1 MKTIY
6 LFLVVIASAI
16 LGTSCNKD
24 NGEEITPSR
33 SELQVATNLEAMTS
47 RASFPTSTE
56 MGLFVTSGSLGGVY
70 DNTSSNN
77 NVKAVL
83 GVSGWTLT
91 PPVYLSGNNATIYAY
106 TPYSSGVTAG
116 TSIPVNV
123 TSAVA
128 DYCYGKSSG
137 TINAKSPSATVT
149 MLHALTKVHFKI
161 SKASTYTGTGKLT
174 EISINGSTNNTICA
188 QGTLNI
194 STGAITPTT
203 TSAHTITR
211 TNASGLY
218 TITATAPTDAQAAAL
233 DFMLIPASF
242 QAKEI
247 NMSFT
252 IDGKIFTF
260 SVPAGNWEKSKI
272 NTYTLSLGG
281 TGLTMSNVSV
291 TVTDW
296 AAGVTATGELK

>member
-6 LFLVVIASAI
+6 FLLVVIGAI
-16 LGTSCNKD
+16 FCTSCNKE
-24 NGEEITPSR
+24 NAEEIIPSK
-33 SELQVATNLEAMTS
+33 SLLSVTTNVNEMVS
-47 RASFPTSTE
+47 RAAMPTNSQ
-56 MGLFVTSGSLGGVY
+56 MGLFITTGSIGNVY
-70 DNTSSNN
+70 DNTSANS

-83 GVSGWTLT
+83 GASAWTLT
-91 PPVYLSGNNATIYAY
+91 PPVYLSANNATIYAY
-106 TPYSSGVTAG
+106 TPYSASATSG
-116 TSIPVNV
+116 TSIPVDV
-123 TSAVA
+123 ASAVA

-137 TINAKSPSATVT
+137 MINAKTPSATIT
-149 MLHALTKVHFKI
+149 MNHALTKVRFKI

-194 STGAITPTT
+194 STGAITATT
-203 TSAHTITR
+203 TSAHTITK
-211 TNASGLY
+211 TNSSGLY
-218 TITATAPTDAQAAAL
+218 TITAVAPTDVQAAPL
-233 DFMLIPASF
+233 DFTLIPATF

-260 SVPAGNWEKSKI
+260 SVPAGSWEKGKI

-281 TGLTMSNVSV
+281 TSL
-291 TVTDW
+291 TVTDVSVSVSDW
-296 AAGVTATGELK
+296 IAGVSASGELK

>member
-1 MKTIY
+1 MKTVYFFIVS
-6 LFLVVIASAI
+6 LICLVVVSCEKESEDI
-16 LGTSCNKD
+16 LLGK
-24 NGEEITPSR
+24 
-33 SELQVATNLEAMTS
+33 SELEVATNLEAMTS

-56 MGLFVTSGSLGGVY
+56 MGLFITTGSIGNVY
-70 DNTSSNN
+70 DNTSANS

-83 GVSGWTLT
+83 GASGWVLT
-91 PPVYLSGNNATIYAY
+91 PPVYLSANNATIYAY
-106 TPYSSGVTAG
+106 TPYSSSVSSG

-137 TINAKSPSATVT
+137 TINAKSPTATIT
-149 MLHALTKVHFKI
+149 MSHALTKVRFKI

-194 STGAITPTT
+194 STGVITATT

-218 TITATAPTDAQAAAL
+218 TITASAPTDAQAAVL
-233 DFMLIPASF
+233 DFTLIPANF

-247 NMSFT
+247 SMSFT

-260 SVPAGNWEKSKI
+260 SVPAGTWEKSTI

-291 TVTDW
+291 TVTEW
-296 AAGVTATGELK
+296 AAGVNASGELK

>member
-1 MKTIY
+1 MKTLSFII
-6 LFLVVIASAI
+6 VAI
-16 LGTSCNKD
+16 LCLALASCEKQP
-24 NGEEITPSR
+24 EEAISQQR
-33 SELQVATNLEAMTS
+33 ELQVTTNLEAMTS
-47 RASFPTSTE
+47 RASFPTGTE
-56 MGLFVTSGSLGGVY
+56 MGLFVTSGTIGSVY
-70 DNTSSNN
+70 DNTSTNN

-83 GVSGWTLT
+83 DASGWTLT
-91 PPVYLSGNNATIYAY
+91 PPVYLSGNNATIFAY
-106 TPYSSGVTAG
+106 TPYSASVTAG
-116 TSIPVNV
+116 TTVPVDV
-123 TSAVA
+123 TSALA

-137 TINAKSPSATVT
+137 TINAKTPSATLA
-149 MLHALTKVHFKI
+149 MQHALTKVRFKI

-194 STGAITPTT
+194 STGAITSTT

-211 TNASGLY
+211 TNANGLY
-218 TITATAPTDAQAAAL
+218 TITATAPTDAQAGVL
-233 DFMLIPASF
+233 DFTLIPATF

-247 NMSFT
+247 SMSFT

-260 SVPAGNWEKSKI
+260 SVPAGSWEKSKI

-281 TGLTMSNVSV
+281 TGLTMTNVSV

-296 AAGVTATGELK
+296 SAGTSATGELK

>member
-6 LFLVVIASAI
+6 FFIAVFVSAFFC
-16 LGTSCNKD
+16 TSCSKPD
-24 NGEEITPSR
+24 AEITPLR
-33 SELQVATNLEAMTS
+33 NELNVSTNLEAMTS

-56 MGLFVTSGSLGGVY
+56 MGLFVTSGNLGGVY
-70 DNTSSNN
+70 DNTSANS

-83 GVSGWTLT
+83 GVSGWVLT
-91 PPVYLSGNNATIYAY
+91 PPVYLSANNATIYAY
-106 TPYSSGVTAG
+106 TPYSASVTSG
-116 TSIPVNV
+116 TSIPVDV

-137 TINAKSPSATVT
+137 TINAKTPAATLS
-149 MLHALTKVHFKI
+149 MQHALTKVRFKI

-194 STGAITPTT
+194 NTGVITATT
-203 TSAHTITR
+203 TSAHTITK
-211 TNASGLY
+211 TNSSGLY
-218 TITATAPTDAQAAAL
+218 TITASAPTDAQAAVL
-233 DFMLIPASF
+233 DFTLIPATF

-247 NMSFT
+247 SMSFT

-260 SVPAGNWEKSKI
+260 SVPAGTWEKSKI

-291 TVTDW
+291 TVTEW
-296 AAGVTATGELK
+296 AAGVSASGELK